1 MRLFFKIIISRQT
14 KCDNN
19 DDKDLFL
26 ITMFSSHKIQQ
37 NVYAVF
43 QSVNTSKQKK

>member
-14 KCDNN
+14 KCDND

-26 ITMFSSHKIQQ
+26 NDDLFITQIQQ
-37 NVYAVF
+37 NIYAVS
-43 QSVNTSKQKK
+43 QPLNVSKKKK